1 MLLKQFKTSEQ
12 PLLCV
17 LAVVLQ
23 VFSIS
28 CASAVKERE
37 TLRQSASAEMPH
49 AARSLVLQPLII
61 GHRGAAGYLPEHTA
75 EGYRLAIEKGADFI
89 EPDLVMTK
97 DHFLIVRHEN
107 NIAETTDVALKFPK
121 RLKTK
126 IIDGQSIQGYFT
138 EDFTLAEI
146 KTLFAKERLPSR
158 SHAHDGMYR
167 VVTFDEVI
175 DLADQMSAIAG
186 RKIGIYP
193 ETKHP
198 TYFDDIGLPLEKLL
212 ADTLIKHGRT
222 GPNAM
227 IFIQS
232 FELGSLAK
240 LQKLLDVPRILLIDE
255 PNVRPA
261 DFVKSGDPRTY
272 ADLIQADSL
281 TKLKAT
287 VDGIGP
293 WKDLILAPSESGKFG
308 APTHLVDDAH
318 AAGLLVHPYTFR
330 SDAPFLPK
338 PYAGHADL
346 EYQRFFELGVDAVF
360 SDFAGDAFAA
370 RTQFLQNRAD

>member
-1 MLLKQFKTSEQ
+1 MPFKKQRSAGQ
-12 PLLCV
+12 PLLCA

-28 CASAVKERE
+28 CASAGKEKA
-37 TLRQSASAEMPH
+37 TLRNSGSVEMPR
-49 AARSLVLQPLII
+49 AARSLASPPLII

-89 EPDLVMTK
+89 EPDLVMTR
-97 DHFLIVRHEN
+97 DHVLIVRHEN

-126 IIDGQSIQGYFT
+126 IIDGQSIQGFFT

-146 KTLFAKERLPSR
+146 KTLFAKERLALR
-158 SHAHDGMYR
+158 SHAHDGISR
-167 VVTFDEVI
+167 VVTFDEVL
-175 DLADQMSAIAG
+175 DLADQMSAVAG
-186 RKIGIYP
+186 RKIGVYP

-198 TYFDDIGLPLEKLL
+198 TYFDSIGLPLEKSV

-222 GPNAM
+222 GPQAM
-227 IFIQS
+227 IFLQS

-240 LQKLLDVPRILLIDE
+240 LQQRVDVPRILLIDE

-272 ADLIQADSL
+272 ADLIQAESL
-281 TKLKAT
+281 MKLKA
-287 VDGIGP
+287 VINGIGP
-293 WKDLILAPSESGKFG
+293 WKDLILAMNISGELSAPS
-308 APTHLVDDAH
+308 HLIEDAH

-330 SDAPFLPK
+330 SDVPFLPK
-338 PYAGHADL
+338 PYAGHAGL

-370 RTQFLQNRAD
+370 RAQFLQNRGH

>member
-1 MLLKQFKTSEQ
+1 MLFKKLRYAGR
-12 PLLCV
+12 PLLCA
-17 LAVVLQ
+17 LAVALQ

-28 CASAVKERE
+28 CANAAKEKD
-37 TLRQSASAEMPH
+37 TLRHSDPVDMPLVS
-49 AARSLVLQPLII
+49 RSLVPQPLII

-97 DHFLIVRHEN
+97 DHVLIVRHEN
-107 NIAETTDVALKFPK
+107 NIAETTDVAVKFPD

-126 IIDGQSIQGYFT
+126 TIDGQSIQGFFT
-138 EDFTLAEI
+138 EDFTLNEI
-146 KTLFAKERLPSR
+146 RTLFAKERLVSR
-158 SHAHDGMYR
+158 SHAHDGTYR
-167 VVTFDEVI
+167 VVTFDEVL
-175 DLADQMSAIAG
+175 DLADQMSAVSG
-186 RKIGIYP
+186 RKIGVYP

-198 TYFDDIGLPLEKLL
+198 TYFDGIGLPLEKSVADALL
-212 ADTLIKHGRT
+212 KHGRA
-222 GPNAM
+222 GPQAM
-227 IFIQS
+227 IFLQS
-232 FELGSLAK
+232 FELSSLAK
-240 LQKLLDVPRILLIDE
+240 LQKLVDVPRILLIDE

-281 TKLKAT
+281 MKLKA
-287 VDGIGP
+287 VINGIGP
-293 WKDLILAPSESGKFG
+293 WKDLILAQNESGKLG
-308 APTHLVDDAH
+308 APSHLIDDAH

-330 SDAPFLPK
+330 SDAPFLPTA
-338 PYAGHADL
+338 YAGHADL

-370 RTQFLQNRAD
+370 RNQYLQNRGH